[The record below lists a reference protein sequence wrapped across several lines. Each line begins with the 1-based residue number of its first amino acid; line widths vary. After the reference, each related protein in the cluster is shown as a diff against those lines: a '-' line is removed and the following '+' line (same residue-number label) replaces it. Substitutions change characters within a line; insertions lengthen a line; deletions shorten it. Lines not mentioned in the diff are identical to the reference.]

1 VTYRRGLPFTDA
13 AIAVDVSAEATT
25 STGGSEASL
34 KKSPVENTST
44 LNTDWCD
51 IRSREEGQRK

>member
-1 VTYRRGLPFTDA
+1 MPFTDA

-34 KKSPVENTST
+34 KKFPVENSST
-44 LNTDWCD
+44 PKTDWCD